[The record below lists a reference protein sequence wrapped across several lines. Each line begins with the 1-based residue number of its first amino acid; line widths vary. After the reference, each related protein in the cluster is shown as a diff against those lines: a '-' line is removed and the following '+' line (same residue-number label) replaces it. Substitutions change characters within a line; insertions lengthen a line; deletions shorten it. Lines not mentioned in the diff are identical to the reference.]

1 MTTVDRNS
9 RITRR
14 VFFERSARAVAG
26 AALMATANTADAAN
40 VRAPK
45 ALSAN
50 PEPVPGKIAL
60 EEHFVI
66 PETLAA
72 SYGAS
77 GSPEFQ
83 HRLEDIGSIRI
94 AEMDRGGLD
103 VCILSLV

>member
-1 MTTVDRNS
+1 MRIVDRNG

-14 VFFERSARAVAG
+14 VFFEHGARAVAG
-26 AALMATANTADAAN
+26 AGLLATANSADAAN
-40 VRAPK
+40 VRTPE

-50 PEPVPGKIAL
+50 PEPMPGKIAL

-66 PETLAA
+66 PEILAA

-77 GSPEFQ
+77 GSPEFH
-83 HRLEDIGSIRI
+83 HRLEDVGSARI

-103 VCILSLV
+103 V